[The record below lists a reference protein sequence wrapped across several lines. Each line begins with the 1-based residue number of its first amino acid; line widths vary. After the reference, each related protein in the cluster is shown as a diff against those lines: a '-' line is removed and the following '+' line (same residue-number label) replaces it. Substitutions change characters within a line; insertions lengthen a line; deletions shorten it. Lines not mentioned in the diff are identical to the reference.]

1 MPILY
6 LVGRRFCI
14 LSAGLMGGLY
24 TLVEFVLCSL
34 IGMGNFQGLNEFNEQ
49 FVQAPR
55 FLFLCEITK
64 NMNPWLVGS

>member
-49 FVQAPR
+49 VVQAPR